1 MPEIRKID
9 RIIFLGTP
17 EFAAEILQGLLARS
31 DLEIAAVFTQPDR
44 PVGRSKKLRPS
55 AVKEL
60 ALKHGLTI
68 FQPENLKDE
77 QAQGLIEELNPDL
90 LIVAAYGLI
99 LPKAVLDI
107 APNGAINVHA
117 SLLPKYRGAA
127 PIQQALL
134 NGEQVTGIT
143 IMQMEPGLDRGPILL
158 QRALAIG
165 IDDTA
170 QTLHDQLAK
179 LGQTL
184 LLQTISRLQQGSIVP
199 VRQDDS
205 LATYAPKLQKKDG
218 EIDWHKSAWEVHN
231 HIRAM
236 FPWPGAFTILDP
248 EGSKPVRLLIFPG
261 QVGEDLQEPVR
272 PGKLVK
278 ITEDALAFA
287 CKDRLYHTPCVQ
299 PAGRKKMDAK
309 AFKCGYLAQ
318 CS

>member
-1 MPEIRKID
+1 MQLTEQQINYCMECGVCTGSCPVSYEWEHFSPRQMIRRSLDKETPLSLTREVWACLTCARCSERCPVGID
-9 RIIFLGTP
+9 FP
-17 EFAAEILQGLLARS
+17 EFIRSYRKEAR
-31 DLEIAAVFTQPDR
+31 DR
-44 PVGRSKKLRPS
+44 DNPPRESH
-55 AVKEL
+55 
-60 ALKHGLTI
+60 HGI
-68 FQPENLKDE
+68 
-77 QAQGLIEELNPDL
+77 
-90 LIVAAYGLI
+90 
-99 LPKAVLDI
+99 
-107 APNGAINVHA
+107 
-117 SLLPKYRGAA
+117 
-127 PIQQALL
+127 
-134 NGEQVTGIT
+134 
-143 IMQMEPGLDRGPILL
+143 
-158 QRALAIG
+158 
-165 IDDTA
+165 
-170 QTLHDQLAK
+170 
-179 LGQTL
+179 
-184 LLQTISRLQQGSIVP
+184 LQTISRLQQGSIVP